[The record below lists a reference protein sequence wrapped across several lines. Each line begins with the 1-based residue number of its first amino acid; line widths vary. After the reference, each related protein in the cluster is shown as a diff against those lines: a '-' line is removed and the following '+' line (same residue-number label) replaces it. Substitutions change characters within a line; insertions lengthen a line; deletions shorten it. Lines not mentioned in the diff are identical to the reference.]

1 MKRNSLFLVLLLA
14 ALVTLAGCS
23 QQEQSSS
30 ENKSSSKGRVVAI
43 DNDAGVLTI
52 DHEEIP
58 NIMMAM
64 TMPFPVE
71 DKKLLEGLAV
81 DDAVAFDVEQKPRL
95 TIVAVRKIDPSEL
108 SGKTTSYEGRARVIA
123 VARATGSIMIRAEN
137 IPGISSD
144 GDLVYG
150 VMPPTLLEGI
160 EEGDQI
166 EITLEDDGN
175 GEGQLVMTAL
185 KKVE

>member
-14 ALVTLAGCS
+14 ALVALAGCS
-23 QQEQSSS
+23 QQEQS
-30 ENKSSSKGRVVAI
+30 KTGSSSKGRVVAI

-81 DDAVAFDVEQKPRL
+81 DDAVAFDVEQKPVL

-108 SGKTTSYEGRARVIA
+108 SGKATSYEGRARVVA
-123 VARATGSIMIRAEN
+123 VVRATGSIMIRAEN

-150 VMPPTLLEGI
+150 VKSLTLLEGI
-160 EEGDQI
+160 EEGDLI
-166 EITLEDDGN
+166 EITLEDDGT
-175 GEGQLVMTAL
+175 GEGQLIMTAL